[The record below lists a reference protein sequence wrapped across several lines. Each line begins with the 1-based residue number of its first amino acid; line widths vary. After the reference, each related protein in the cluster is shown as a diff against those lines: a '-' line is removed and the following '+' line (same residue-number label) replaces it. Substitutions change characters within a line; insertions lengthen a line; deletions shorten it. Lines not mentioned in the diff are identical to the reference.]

1 MECPTAESGQL
12 LTQEFL
18 LRSTYFEKTLF
29 PPEEVSAFLKLVSTT
44 GLDLRDELSTATYA
58 TDMAPVQRRPLLRL
72 KDGSFLVFWIQA
84 SYSTKLDRACSGRSE
99 NSWTMARLGA
109 RSSSAE
115 YCLNGMHIGCAVKAI
130 LGCSVL
136 RTYCK
141 RVALA
146 PLQIA
151 TFPDLER
158 LLPYTQAVSFVSML
172 EAANKSQ
179 LRAGNFRQRSRQS
192 IENAT
197 PDRDFVKGRWH
208 QLAAEMSSYLPKP

>member
-1 MECPTAESGQL
+1 MRFLQGEPLIESGL
-12 LTQEFL
+12 SRARVHTIHPLI
-18 LRSTYFEKTLF
+18 
-29 PPEEVSAFLKLVSTT
+29 VSADPALTSPLVAVYVDKKL
-44 GLDLRDELSTATYA
+44 
-58 TDMAPVQRRPLLRL
+58 
-72 KDGSFLVFWIQA
+72 
-84 SYSTKLDRACSGRSE
+84 GR
-99 NSWTMARLGA
+99 
-109 RSSSAE
+109 
-115 YCLNGMHIGCAVKAI
+115 
-130 LGCSVL
+130 SVL